1 MKAELV
7 NPTPE
12 TLDTVAALLRDISR
26 VEDPQ
31 GMIRAYASRTRKLL
45 TIDRTVGLSRR
56 GLTPP
61 NYRITRSDLW
71 TDPPDPWKEP
81 QRLPQFTSGLL
92 GELLYAGR
100 PQRIEQLQVPP
111 DDPAAEHLHGMG
123 SLVALPHFDD
133 GEPLNM
139 VVHMRREPNAFQA
152 EHMPELTLL
161 SGLFGRVMKGLVT
174 AQELRHAQANLQ
186 EQHAAVSE
194 LSDTVIQQAQKLDE
208 YAATLE
214 DRVRQRTAELEEAQ
228 LDAVTML
235 AVATRE
241 KDEDTGGHIQRIQR
255 LTRATATALGL
266 AAREAEA
273 LGRAAILHDVG
284 KLHVPDAILRK
295 PGPLTPEER
304 AIMQQH
310 TLSGERILPDRPFFA
325 AARHIARSHHENVDG
340 SGYPDGRQADAIPLE
355 ARIVRIVDV
364 YDALTNRRSYKE
376 AWPPERAREFLLENR
391 GRMFDSDVLTAFI
404 GVLDERPPK

>member
-1 MKAELV
+1 MKSEPA
-7 NPTPE
+7 NHHADA
-12 TLDTVAALLRDISR
+12 LDTVAALLRDISR

-31 GMIRAYASRTRKLL
+31 AVIRAYASRAQKLL
-45 TIDRTVGLSRR
+45 TIDRTVALSRR
-56 GLTPP
+56 GLEPRH
-61 NYRITRSDLW
+61 YRITRSDLW
-71 TDPPDPWKEP
+71 TDPPDPWREP
-81 QRLPQFTSGLL
+81 QRLPQFSTGLL

-100 PQRIEQLQVPP
+100 PQRIDRLQFS
-111 DDPAAEHLHGMG
+111 DSDPAAEHLTGMG
-123 SLVALPHFDD
+123 SLIALPHFDD
-133 GEPLNM
+133 GQPLNM
-139 VVHMRREPNAFQA
+139 VVHMRREPNGFRA
-152 EHMPELTLL
+152 EQMPELALL
-161 SGLFGRVMKGLVT
+161 SGLFGRMMKGLVT
-174 AQELRHAQANLQ
+174 AQELRRAQANLQ

-255 LTRATATALGL
+255 LTRSTAAALGL
-266 AAREAEA
+266 PPREAEA

-295 PGPLTPEER
+295 PGPLTNEER
-304 AIMQQH
+304 AVMQQH
-310 TLSGERILPDRPFFA
+310 TLSGERILPDRPFFV
-325 AARHIARSHHENVDG
+325 AARRIARSHHENVDG

-376 AWPPERAREFLLENR
+376 AWPADRAREFLVENR
-391 GRMFDSDVLTAFI
+391 GKMFDSDTLAAFLS
-404 GVLDERPPK
+404 VLDARPG